1 MMREGAGVPAAWQHR
16 RSRWGAEKACR
27 VEPQWRARL
36 AASSQAPSF
45 EQQRLAADAHLPTA
59 HGAGER
65 QSSAPRSHGGR
76 GRTRSGLEQDGGR
89 ASTGPRGAARRTAS
103 CSGSSRARA
112 SLRCSRRA
120 ARPLAHPHAAAGTP
134 TSPSSCGSPTLCRGC
149 STSKGPTRR
158 STRGS
163 CAPTPRPCTPASQDA
178 AALADQALCTACRP
192 DYSYFQRADLV
203 EDTIAGSPVRLLPS
217 HHRAAPR
224 RP

>member
-1 MMREGAGVPAAWQHR
+1 MLRSSSPSLRERPSVGSMPCIAAG
-16 RSRWGAEKACR
+16 
-27 VEPQWRARL
+27 
-36 AASSQAPSF
+36 
-45 EQQRLAADAHLPTA
+45 
-59 HGAGER
+59 GER
-65 QSSAPRSHGGR
+65 RRPAVWSRSGEQGWRRPRRHHPLSSSGWPQTPTCPRRRRAAELGSAEPW
-76 GRTRSGLEQDGGR
+76 RTRS
-89 ASTGPRGAARRTAS
+89 PCRR
-103 CSGSSRARA
+103 GSSRTAGGGRRGEQPAAPARRARVRRSAARA
-112 SLRCSRRA
+112 APR